1 MKTNRSTPLAE
12 EVVQQI
18 EAVKKTK
25 IHPADLEEITTYKLT
40 LPINKKRSHKFQ
52 AMCKEMDTDAS
63 KYLRRHIFACTEAG
77 KLL

>member
-1 MKTNRSTPLAE
+1 MKTNKATPISK
-12 EVVQQI
+12 EVLEQV

-25 IHPADLEEITTYKLT
+25 VHPADLEEITSYKLT

-52 AMCKEMDTDAS
+52 AMCKDLDTDAS
-63 KYLRRHIFACTEAG
+63 KYLRRHIYDCVEAG